1 LEIIARPHSSSRPEC
16 VHSVAKLWRE
26 PVNVLLDERHGRA
39 QRVIAP
45 GDPAIHASLGLA
57 KEDVDAWTRE
67 MKNSRARA

>member
-1 LEIIARPHSSSRPEC
+1 
-16 VHSVAKLWRE
+16 
-26 PVNVLLDERHGRA
+26 VLLDERHGRA